1 MVSQNKKKLKKLLSE
16 RSLTVNRLDR
26 FILYTSN
33 IIKYGRVVME
43 YKEEETIRAF
53 DKFKK
58 I

>member
-16 RSLTVNRLDR
+16 RSLTVQRLEK
-26 FILYTSN
+26 FILYTRN